1 MNRIKATFLTL
12 FISLASLTGCASNGD
27 GSQAAGLKQPEV
39 LINAPQERVKAV
51 ITERL
56 VRAGYQFESEGSN
69 SMVYSIPITD
79 LGQSMSLVLMGV
91 SGDAKKESLVE
102 YTILPNGDK
111 TTLIGRHYVRV
122 SNAFGQSKKILMSD
136 KNPSNQSL
144 VESMERVKNQAEN
157 KA

>member
-1 MNRIKATFLTL
+1 M
-12 FISLASLTGCASNGD
+12 
-27 GSQAAGLKQPEV
+27 
-39 LINAPQERVKAV
+39 
-51 ITERL
+51 
-56 VRAGYQFESEGSN
+56 
-69 SMVYSIPITD
+69 
-79 LGQSMSLVLMGV
+79 
-91 SGDAKKESLVE
+91 E

-144 VESMERVKNQAEN
+144 VESMKRVKNQAEN